1 MNMSTTNGA
10 GCGATDAN
18 DAAGLAGGSPRAEAA
33 GRQRPLA
40 NFLTLPPVE
49 DGTTRARLEKLNA
62 LARAG
67 MSWKSALAATQDP
80 DLLNYVVDAR
90 RAAFVDL
97 LPIGPQ
103 HDLLEIGPGLGQFT
117 ATLAR
122 RCRHLDALEVVPE
135 QAEFTAIRSEQEGV
149 GNVRVT
155 IGGDDCRLPYA
166 DKAFDGV
173 VLNLVFEWCGSRLE
187 SEPHQQA
194 QMRLL
199 GEIARVL
206 RPGGFLYLGT
216 KNRFAMRLL
225 LGGSDEHL
233 FNVRFGSALPRPL
246 AAWLLKRSGHARPMG
261 MLHSHGALAA
271 LLRGTGFVALRSFW
285 AVPEMRFPTAYVPV
299 DAASIRAAR
308 GQREFVQ
315 GEGRKVGWL
324 MRFVPAACVRHVMP
338 GLAFLAIKGS

>member
-1 MNMSTTNGA
+1 MNMSTMPGA
-10 GCGATDAN
+10 GFGATDGN
-18 DAAGLAGGSPRAEAA
+18 GAAGLASASPHAQAT

-40 NFLTLPPVE
+40 NYLTLPPVE

-67 MSWKSALAATQDP
+67 MSWKRALAETQDR

-135 QAEFTAIRSEQEGV
+135 QAEFTAIRAEQEGA
-149 GNVRVT
+149 GNVRVA
-155 IGGDDCRLPYA
+155 IGGDDCRLPYG
-166 DKAFDGV
+166 DEAFDGV

-187 SEPHQQA
+187 SESHLQA

-199 GEIARVL
+199 REMARVL

-225 LGGSDEHL
+225 LGGVDEHL
-233 FNVRFGSALPRPL
+233 FNLRFGSALPRPL
-246 AAWLLKRSGHARPMG
+246 AAWLLRRSGHARPMG
-261 MLHSHGALAA
+261 MLHSHDALSSLLQGA
-271 LLRGTGFVALRSFW
+271 GFVAARSYW
-285 AVPEMRFPTAYVPV
+285 AVPEMRFPVAYVPV
-299 DAASIRAAR
+299 DASSIRAAR
-308 GQREFVQ
+308 GQRDFVQ
-315 GEGRKVGWL
+315 GEGRKLRWL
-324 MRFVPAACVRHVMP
+324 MRFVPAAWVRHVMP
-338 GLAFLAIKGS
+338 GLAFLAVKGS